1 MKKFACIVCGAGMA
15 GFAAALAARRAGA
28 SVLLLDKLPSAG
40 GTAVYAITAFL
51 SGWPRPQ
58 KAGGIADELLKNLEA
73 RGGVVWRNNAAFD
86 EDIMQWTMLDMLH
99 ESGVETLFNATV
111 CKVDTCDR
119 KVKSVTVMCGAEEF
133 TFAADN
139 FVDATGDASFSVL
152 AGAGTV
158 TPPVEMSMTKTV
170 MFKVRKVKNFDK
182 LTFGERFQEKLKT
195 EKFPVAIQDR
205 FMGTP
210 LTCDD
215 ELAINLTAAVG
226 DAADPVQYN
235 AMYEEL
241 LRQIPGIVEYLKKN
255 FTEFEDCCIS
265 KIAPVMGVRYTRS
278 IVGRRQ
284 LTLEDMHNPE
294 PPPEV
299 VALCGNYYGGH
310 YINGFTSPWGSRM
323 TGNPAIPY
331 GALRSASFDNLLAAG
346 RIIDVDPRVVSA
358 IRLNVTCMLSGQA
371 AGIAAALN
379 IPPYEKLRA
388 ELLKQNC
395 LLEK

>member
-1 MKKFACIVCGAGMA
+1 MEKFDCIVAGAGMA
-15 GFAAALAARRAGA
+15 GFAAALAAKRTGA
-28 SVLLLDKLPSAG
+28 SVLLIDKLPSAG
-40 GTAVYAITAFL
+40 GTAVYALTALL
-51 SGWPRPQ
+51 SGWPCER

-73 RGGVVWRNNAAFD
+73 CGGVVWRNNAAFD
-86 EDIMQWTMLDMLH
+86 EDILQWTMLDMLRAA
-99 ESGVETLFNATV
+99 GVETLFNATI
-111 CKVDTCDR
+111 CKVDTCNR
-119 KVKSVTVMCGAEEF
+119 RVRSVTVMCGADEL

-152 AGAGTV
+152 AGAETV
-158 TPPVEMSMTKTV
+158 TPPLEMSMTKTV
-170 MFKVRKVKNFDK
+170 MFKVRRVKNFDK
-182 LTFGERFQEKLKT
+182 TTFGDKFKEKMQT
-195 EKFPVAIQDR
+195 DKFPVAIQDR
-205 FMGTP
+205 FMGTL
-210 LTCDD
+210 LTHDD
-215 ELAINLTAAVG
+215 EAAINLTAAVG

-241 LRQIPGIVEYLKKN
+241 LRQIPEVLAYLKRN
-255 FTEFEDCCIS
+255 FAEFEDCCIS
-265 KIAPVMGVRYTRS
+265 RIAPVLGVRYTRS

-299 VALCGNYYGGH
+299 VALCGAYYGGH
-310 YINGFTSPWGSRM
+310 YINGFTSPWGNRM
-323 TGNPAIPY
+323 TGKPAIPY
-331 GALRSASFDNLLAAG
+331 GAIRSADFDNLLAAG